1 MFMKGNSRT
10 IGVGKEIRGIGIAA
24 PAKRTFG
31 KRMLEGPLSL
41 AWKLPAVALGAYL
54 LAASPAVR
62 NSAERFFGSRPAAAA
77 ESDFYGFDLSET
89 PDLGMAYAEVGNKE
103 KAKKIANKLLK
114 KAKGDDFIDGAAGIF
129 MKLGDRQGIKTC
141 ISLLEKETSCSEVD
155 EQYMLAKLY
164 NALYGL
170 SSGDE
175 REKCR
180 EKALEALGGAPQ
192 GPESALLYLELGERE
207 RARAAM
213 DAAEPQIIKQFDLK
227 GKHIMPGEQAFFE
240 NALRAYLGLGDSGKA
255 NMLVKYAKERYN
267 PGDSLGIFTSVGLYD
282 DALGIVENA
291 EKNGESLGVM
301 GEERKAVLYARKA
314 ASMGCYV
321 IWGEGGSAKVF
332 VPEELAGNEEL
343 MQIRKLDPI
352 ERSKAISEWLEKRGS
367 PGTAESKDAGEASH
381 YIEKAMEIARKMDW
395 KYPSALVY
403 YELGMENSMGEALAS
418 LEIGG
423 EFNEAADIAL
433 LLGDKDRASKNL
445 DKAVWYESLPDW
457 SPYIAMGMGTDFA
470 RRAEYAE
477 AFAKTGKKG
486 GKWARQIS
494 EGLLWDDEPETSAQ
508 ALLAARDQKGME
520 SILEWN
526 KAVDALDSATAAE
539 LECSLWELSG
549 NGALRNDA
557 MHSAEWQAEESSLY
571 VNALFID
578 ISDGKKP
585 SGERIQEIFVQEY
598 SKAVRAVNVLI
609 KLGETEKA
617 RKAYEST
624 FWWSEG
630 FKEIE
635 DVHVEVPAELAYELT
650 KVEHLLGG
658 GFEEGPLYDFLVAG
672 DHHLQFKGWAFQGEY
687 GIAEQYSQY
696 LSTKDPKAMFSLANF
711 YIQRPGE
718 GEAEK
723 AADLGKAYQVAKG
736 IEDYDDMLAGI
747 AYALLG
753 KTGDAT
759 RCINSMKED
768 GGAYDFAYEIAQVYL
783 ALGMK
788 GKARESLVRGWRYEN
803 GYYGKNDAEDS
814 CWETKGWAGPVTE
827 CPGGMSGHVD

>member
-10 IGVGKEIRGIGIAA
+10 IGVGKGMQGIGAAA
-24 PAKRTFG
+24 PAERTFG

-41 AWKLPAVALGAYL
+41 AWKLPAAALGAYL
-54 LAASPAVR
+54 LIASPAVR
-62 NSAERFFGSRPAAAA
+62 NAAENLFGPRPAAAA

-89 PDLGMAYAEVGNKE
+89 PGLGMAYAEVGDKE

-114 KAKGDDFIDGAAGIF
+114 KAKGDDFIDGAAEIF
-129 MKLGDRQGIKTC
+129 MKLGDRQGIKAC
-141 ISLLEKETSCSEVD
+141 ISLLEKDAVYSEAG
-155 EQYMLAKLY
+155 EQHLAARLY
-164 NALYGL
+164 KSLHGL

-175 REKCR
+175 REKYR
-180 EKALEALGGAPQ
+180 EKALEALDGAPQ

-207 RARAAM
+207 RAKAAM
-213 DAAEPQIIKQFDLK
+213 DAAEQEITKHFDLK
-227 GKHIMPGEQAFFE
+227 GKYIMPGEQEFFE
-240 NALRAYLGLGDSGKA
+240 NALRAYLELGDAEKVA
-255 NMLVKYAKERYN
+255 MLVKYAKAKDRFT
-267 PGDSLGIFTSVGLYD
+267 PGASVGILTSVGLYD
-282 DALGIVENA
+282 DALWIVENA

-301 GEERKAVLYARKA
+301 GEELKAVLYARKA

-321 IWGEGGSAKVF
+321 IWGEGGSVKVF
-332 VPEELAGNEEL
+332 VPEELAENEEL
-343 MQIRKLDPI
+343 RQMLKLDSI
-352 ERSKAISEWLEKRGS
+352 ERSRELAKWLEKRGS
-367 PGTAESKDAGEASH
+367 PGTAESKDAKQALQ
-381 YIEKAMEIARKMDW
+381 YIEKAMEIAHQMDW

-403 YELGMENSMGEALAS
+403 YELGMENAMNEVLDA

-433 LLGDKDRASKNL
+433 LLGDKERASKNL
-445 DKAVWYESLPDW
+445 DKAIWRESLPGW
-457 SPYIAMGMGTDFA
+457 SPYIGMGMDYATKV
-470 RRAEYAE
+470 EYAE
-477 AFAKTGKKG
+477 AFAKMGKKG
-486 GKWARQIS
+486 EKWARQIS

-520 SILEWN
+520 SVLEWN
-526 KAVDALDSATAAE
+526 KAVDALDSATVAE

-549 NGALRNDA
+549 NEALRNDA

-571 VNALFID
+571 INALFID

-585 SGERIQEIFVQEY
+585 SDGRMHEIFTREY

-630 FKEIE
+630 FKESE
-635 DVHVEVPAELAYELT
+635 DVHIEVPAELAYELT

-658 GFEEGPLYDFLVAG
+658 GFEKGPLYDFLVAG
-672 DHHLQFKGWAFQGEY
+672 NFHMQFKGAAFEGEY
-687 GIAEQYSQY
+687 GLAEQYSQY
-696 LSTKDPKAMFSLANF
+696 LSPKDPEAMFSLANF
-711 YIQRPGE
+711 YIQRPKE

-723 AADLGKAYQVAKG
+723 AADLEKAYQVAKG

-753 KTGDAT
+753 KTGDAM

-768 GGAYDFAYEIAQVYL
+768 GGAYDFAYEISRVYL
-783 ALGMK
+783 ALGIK
-788 GKARESLVRGWRYEN
+788 DKARESLVRGWRYEN
-803 GYYGKNDAEDS
+803 GYYDKDSEDG
-814 CWETKGWAGPVTE
+814 CLETKGWAGPVTE
-827 CPGGMSGHVD
+827 CPGEMGGYAD